1 MINIVTKNCV
11 RAVAL
16 FRAAFRMKRSAQLV
30 LVILALVA
38 PVVAGAQE
46 GTTISGKV
54 TREGGAPVEFASVYL
69 DGMGIGAQTRSDGSY
84 SILVPAA
91 RAQGQ
96 QARLGVRAIGLK
108 GQVVPITLR
117 GNVVQNFQ
125 LDVNPLRLGEV
136 VITGAGTQ
144 STTERLGVT
153 VSSVKPDEI
162 LKSNEANI
170 VQSLAAK
177 APGVIVSSSSGEPGS
192 SSFIQIRGQKSIEGT
207 SQPMFVVDGI
217 PVDNTEIVTTFSTAG
232 TTSPN
237 RMMDMNPADVE
248 SVEILKGAAA
258 GAIYGA
264 RAGSGVILI
273 TTKRGRPNTVRW
285 TARTSLSTDKVN
297 RDYPLQTMFGQG
309 SQGNAAVCRAV
320 DCRLTGASFGPKL
333 GASTPIYNHFM
344 EMFETGHVT
353 DNSLSVSGG
362 TERSTFYVSGG
373 YMSNEG
379 IIVGNKDAY
388 KRATSLV
395 KGNLEV
401 NPSLRIGATFNYS
414 DSRGSFIQK
423 GSNLSGLLLAALRTS
438 PEFNNRMYRD
448 SVNGMHRAYRY
459 PNPGA
464 TSLYKSRTY
473 DNPFF
478 IVNQDENT
486 SRVGRSF
493 GNINADY
500 LPFSWLTVK
509 YSLGADYS
517 SDARIEGLPPSN
529 SSEPTGQIDRAN
541 YTIAQLDHN
550 LTATATK
557 QLNSWANGSFTAG
570 QNLNSRNYKQLQ
582 ARGKGFI
589 APDLFTLANTISTN
603 LQPLDYESLV
613 HLESYFGEAKLD
625 MWNQLFLTAGVR
637 SDASSTFGRNV
648 SRNSFPKAALAW
660 EFTRALGKSSGDG
673 LLSYGK
679 LRAAYGQT
687 GREPSAY
694 QVFSGYTAAG
704 YGDGWTTGLNSN
716 QSGNAALG
724 TAATKGQDVLKPER
738 NTEKEFGIDLG
749 LFDAKAD
756 VSVTYYDAKSTDVI
770 LALPLPPSTGFT
782 SQVQNAA
789 EITNKGLE
797 VSLNLR
803 PINTT
808 NLVWAVGGIWAR
820 NRNLVTNLRGADQ
833 FFLNGGFV
841 SGIKQ
846 GYSHGIILDYDFAR
860 CHYGETANVVD
871 GIDVN
876 SACKAASAPEGAMY
890 IGANGFPIFDAT
902 QRVVG
907 NPEAKWT
914 AGFNTNVT
922 LYKKLQIS
930 ALVDIRNGGQIWNGT
945 KGALYNFGAHKDTE
959 IRGESRTFGQDW
971 LPGPTVGPGK
981 GKAVALTQ
989 SSWFTNLG
997 SGFVGPA
1004 SQFVEDGGFT
1014 RLREVSVS
1022 INLDQPVIQRSGFS
1036 SVDLRLSGRNLWLKT
1051 DYTGIDP
1058 ETNLGGAT
1066 SARGNEYF
1074 NNPQAR
1080 SVIVTV
1086 ALNR

>member
-1 MINIVTKNCV
+1 
-11 RAVAL
+11 
-16 FRAAFRMKRSAQLV
+16 MKRSVMLSLV
-30 LVILALVA
+30 ALVA
-38 PVVAGAQE
+38 AGPLASAQD
-46 GTTISGKV
+46 GATISGRV
-54 TREGGAPVEFASVYL
+54 VREGGAPVEFASVYL
-69 DGMGIGAQTRSDGSY
+69 DGMGLGAQTRADGGY
-84 SILVPAA
+84 SFVVPAA

-96 QARLGVRAIGLK
+96 MARLGVRAIGLK
-108 GQVVPITLR
+108 GEIVSITLR

-125 LDVNPLRLGEV
+125 LEVNPLRLGEV

-153 VSSVKPDEI
+153 VSSVKADDI
-162 LKSNEANI
+162 LKANEANI

-207 SQPMFVVDGI
+207 SQPLFVVDGI
-217 PVDNTEIVTTFSTAG
+217 PVDNSTLVTTFSTAG

-237 RMMDMNPADVE
+237 RMMDLNPADVE

-264 RAGSGVILI
+264 RAGAGVILI
-273 TTKRGRPNTVRW
+273 TTKRGRPNTIRW
-285 TARTSLSTDKVN
+285 TGRSSLSSDKVN
-297 RDYPLQTMFGQG
+297 RDYPLQTVFGQG
-309 SQGNAAVCRAV
+309 SQGVAAACRAV
-320 DCRLTGASFGPKL
+320 DCRLTGASFGPRL
-333 GASTPIYNHFM
+333 TAATPVYNHFM
-344 EMFETGHVT
+344 ELFERGTVV

-362 TERSTFYVSGG
+362 TDRSTFYVSGG
-373 YMSNEG
+373 YMKNQG
-379 IIVGNKDAY
+379 IIVGNQDRYA
-388 KRATSLV
+388 RATALV
-395 KGNLEV
+395 KGNLEI
-401 NPSLRIGATFNYS
+401 NPTLRVGAVFNYS

-423 GSNLSGLLLAALRTS
+423 GSNLSGLLLAGLRTS
-438 PEFNNRMYRD
+438 PEFNNLAYRD
-448 SVNGMHRAYRY
+448 SLNGLHRAYRY

-464 TSLYKSRTY
+464 TSLYASRTY

-478 IVNQDENT
+478 IINEDQNT
-486 SRVGRSF
+486 SQVGRSF
-493 GNINADY
+493 GNVNAEY
-500 LPFSWLTVK
+500 APFAWLQVR
-509 YSLGADYS
+509 YSLGADVS

-529 SSEPTGQIDRAN
+529 STDPTGQIDRAN
-541 YTIAQLDHN
+541 YTITQFDHN

-557 QLNSWANGSFTAG
+557 QVNEWLNAALTAG
-570 QNLNSRNYKQLQ
+570 QGLNSRSYKQLQ
-582 ARGKGFI
+582 VRGKGFI
-589 APDLFTLANTISTN
+589 APDLFTLANTISSN

-625 MWNQLFLTAGVR
+625 MKNQVFLTLGVR
-637 SDASSTFGRNV
+637 SDASSTFGKNI
-648 SRNSFPKAALAW
+648 SRNLFPKAALAW
-660 EFTRALGKSSGDG
+660 EFTKALGMSSGSG
-673 LLSYGK
+673 ALSYGK
-679 LRAAYGQT
+679 LRAAYGET
-687 GREPSAY
+687 GREPTAY
-694 QVFSGYTAAG
+694 QVFSGYTSAG

-716 QSGNAALG
+716 QAGNAALALSG
-724 TAATKGQDVLKPER
+724 TKGQDVLKPER
-738 NTEKEFGIDLG
+738 NTEKEFGLDLG
-749 LFDAKAD
+749 LLDSRVDLSA
-756 VSVTYYDAKSTDVI
+756 TYYDAKSTDVI

-789 EITNKGLE
+789 EISNKGLE
-797 VSLNLR
+797 LALNVR

-808 NLVWAVGGIWAR
+808 NVVWALGGIWAR
-820 NRNLVTNLRGADQ
+820 NRNIVTSLRGAEQ
-833 FFLNGGFV
+833 FFLGGGFV
-841 SGIKQ
+841 SGIKE
-846 GYSHGIILDYDFAR
+846 GFSHGIILDYDFAR
-860 CHYGETANVVD
+860 CRFDEPANIVD
-871 GIDVN
+871 DIDIN
-876 SACKAASAPEGAMY
+876 AACKAAGAGEGAMY
-890 IGANGFPIFDAT
+890 IGADGFPLFDAT

-914 AGFNTNVT
+914 AGLSTNVT
-922 LYKKLQIS
+922 LYKKLQFS

-959 IRGESRTFGQDW
+959 IRGEMRTFGTDW

-1014 RLREVSVS
+1014 RLREVSMAL
-1022 INLDQPVIQRSGFS
+1022 NLDNNAIRRSGFS
-1036 SVDLRLSGRNLWLKT
+1036 SVDIRLSGRNLWLKT

-1058 ETNLGGAT
+1058 ETNLGGAS

-1080 SVIVTV
+1080 SVIITV
-1086 ALNR
+1086 GFNR

>member
-1 MINIVTKNCV
+1 
-11 RAVAL
+11 
-16 FRAAFRMKRSAQLV
+16 MKRSAQLV
-30 LVILALVA
+30 LVMLALIA
-38 PVVAGAQE
+38 PLVAGAQE
-46 GTTISGKV
+46 GATISGRVVK
-54 TREGGAPVEFASVYL
+54 EGGVPVEFASVYL
-69 DGMGIGAQTRSDGSY
+69 DGMGLGAQTRSDGGY
-84 SILVPAA
+84 SFVVPAA
-91 RAQGQ
+91 RTQGQ

-108 GQVVPITLR
+108 SALVNITLR

-125 LDVNPLRLGEV
+125 LEVNPLRLGEV

-153 VSSVKPDEI
+153 VSSVKADDI

-177 APGVIVSSSSGEPGS
+177 APGVVVSSSSGEPGS
-192 SSFIQIRGQKSIEGT
+192 SSFILIRGQTSIEGT
-207 SQPMFVVDGI
+207 SQPLFVVDGV
-217 PVDNTEIVTTFSTAG
+217 PVDNSTLVTTFATAG

-237 RMMDMNPADVE
+237 RMMDLNPADVE

-285 TARTSLSTDKVN
+285 SGRSSLSSDKVN
-297 RDYPLQTMFGQG
+297 RDYPLQTMYGQG
-309 SQGNAAVCRAV
+309 SQGVAAVCRTV

-333 GASTPIYNHFM
+333 TGATPIYNHFM
-344 EMFETGHVT
+344 ELFERGTVT

-373 YMSNEG
+373 YSNNQG
-379 IIVGNKDAY
+379 IIVGDKDLY
-388 KRATSLV
+388 KRATALV

-401 NPSLRIGATFNYS
+401 SPSLRIGASFNYS

-423 GSNLSGLLLAALRTS
+423 GSNLSGLLLAGLRTS
-438 PEFNNRMYRD
+438 PEFNNTFYQD
-448 SVNGMHRAYRY
+448 SINRLHRAYRY

-464 TSLYKSRTY
+464 TSLNRSRTY

-478 IVNQDENT
+478 IINQDENV
-486 SRVGRSF
+486 SQVGRSF

-500 LPFSWLTVK
+500 LPFPWLTVK

-541 YTIAQLDHN
+541 YTISQFDHN
-550 LTATATK
+550 LTATASR
-557 QLNSWANGSFTAG
+557 QVNPWLNASLLAG

-582 ARGKGFI
+582 VRGKGFI
-589 APDLFTLANTISTN
+589 APDLFTLANTISSN
-603 LQPLDYESLV
+603 LQPFDYESLV

-625 MWNQLFLTAGVR
+625 MWNQVFLTAGVR

-648 SRNSFPKAALAW
+648 SRNSFPKVALAW
-660 EFTRALGKSSGDG
+660 EFTRALGKSSDEG
-673 LLSYGK
+673 LLGYGK

-687 GREPSAY
+687 GREPTAY
-694 QVFSGYTAAG
+694 QVFSGYSATG
-704 YGDGWTTGLNSN
+704 YSDGWTTGLNAN
-716 QSGNAALG
+716 QNGNAAL
-724 TAATKGQDVLKPER
+724 ALSLTKGQDVLKPER
-738 NTEKEFGIDLG
+738 NAEAEFGLDLG
-749 LFDAKAD
+749 LFDSKVDLSA
-756 VSVTYYDAKSTDVI
+756 TYYEKKSTDVI

-789 EITNKGLE
+789 EISNKGFELA
-797 VSLNLR
+797 LNVR
-803 PINTT
+803 PVNMPNFAWT
-808 NLVWAVGGIWAR
+808 LGGIFAQ
-820 NRNLVTNLRGADQ
+820 NRNIVTSLRGAEQ
-833 FFLNGGFV
+833 FYINGGFV
-841 SGIKQ
+841 SGIKE
-846 GYSHGIILDYDFAR
+846 GFSHGIILDYDFAR
-860 CHYGETANVVD
+860 CRYTETANIVD
-871 GIDVN
+871 DIDVN
-876 SACKAASAPEGAMY
+876 SVCKAAGAPEGAMY
-890 IGANGFPIFDAT
+890 IGADGFPIFDAT

-907 NPEAKWT
+907 NPEPRWT
-914 AGFNTNVT
+914 AGVNTNVT
-922 LYKKLQIS
+922 LYKRLQFS
-930 ALVDIRNGGQIWNGT
+930 ALVDIRKGGQIWNGT

-959 IRGESRTFGQDW
+959 IRGQSRTFGTDW
-971 LPGPTVGPGK
+971 LPGETVGPGK

-989 SSWFTNLG
+989 TSWFTNLG

-1014 RLREVSVS
+1014 RLREVSLS
-1022 INLDQPVIQRSGFS
+1022 LNLDNNFVKRSGFS
-1036 SVDLRLSGRNLWLKT
+1036 SVDLRLSGRNLWLRT

-1058 ETNLGGAT
+1058 ETNLGGAST
-1066 SARGNEYF
+1066 ARGNEYF

-1080 SVIVTV
+1080 SVIVTFGF
-1086 ALNR
+1086 NR